1 MQKKGERICPVCGKK
16 LLLRAPSNRD
26 ADGIDIIEGYPPAAN
41 AVRTKWSIMPYTVY
55 PHREHNMV
63 TGRGGVPS
71 YVSSNFIQQNLNLDG
86 FQLYNTRLVFFC
98 EECSSRLSLNFN
110 PGGLMDILLV
120 MMIIVVPLFA
130 VGVFSPSFFAFW
142 WVIVPLALFGAV
154 FFGWVG
160 CMVWAKLYLSN
171 FVPVDE
177 YDALIIPTTE
187 LTLSPQGLKKKF
199 LHESNI
205 FTVQLSQ
212 QTFHLYLAN
221 KTDKVL
227 AFSVCGT
234 DGEQKRFVS
243 LLERS
248 GAESLDLTFEGK
260 SAGLSRV
267 EGFSYPEID
276 EEK

>member
-1 MQKKGERICPVCGKK
+1 MLKKGERICPVCGKK

-26 ADGIDIIEGYPPAAN
+26 ADGIDIKEGYPPA

-55 PHREHNMV
+55 PHRDHNLV
-63 TGRGGVPS
+63 TRKGGVPR
-71 YVSSNFIQQNLNLDG
+71 YVSSNFIQKNLKLDG
-86 FQLYNTRLVFFC
+86 FWLYNTLNVFFC

-110 PGGLMDILLV
+110 PGGLDILLV
-120 MMIIVVPLFA
+120 MMIIVSPLLA
-130 VGVFSPSFFAFW
+130 VGVFSPSLFALW
-142 WVIVPLALFGAV
+142 WVIVPLALFAAV
-154 FFGWVG
+154 FLGWVG

-187 LTLSPQGLKKKF
+187 LTLSPEGLKKQF

-212 QTFHLYLAN
+212 QKFHLYLAN

-260 SAGLSRV
+260 SAGSARV
-267 EGFSYPEID
+267 VGFSYPEIE

>member
-1 MQKKGERICPVCGKK
+1 MLKKGERICPVCGKK

-26 ADGIDIIEGYPPAAN
+26 ADEKDIRSGYPCA
-41 AVRTKWSIMPYTVY
+41 AVRTQWSIMPYTIY
-55 PHREHNMV
+55 PHREHRIVRKRSGPYYISANSID
-63 TGRGGVPS
+63 RKLRS
-71 YVSSNFIQQNLNLDG
+71 DG
-86 FQLYNTRLVFFC
+86 LSLFNPFLVFFC

-110 PGGLMDILLV
+110 PGVLLETFLV
-120 MMIIVVPLFA
+120 MLTFDAPWLLTGCFFPPLFKA
-130 VGVFSPSFFAFW
+130 W
-142 WVIVPLALFGAV
+142 WAIALLALLGAL
-154 FFGWVG
+154 FLAWSG
-160 CMVWAKLYLSN
+160 CMAYVKLFLSN

-187 LTLSPQGLKKKF
+187 LTLSPQGLKKQF

-212 QTFHLYLAN
+212 QKFHLYLAN
-221 KTDKVL
+221 KTDKAL

-260 SAGLSRV
+260 SAGSARV
-267 EGFSYPEID
+267 VGFSYPEIE